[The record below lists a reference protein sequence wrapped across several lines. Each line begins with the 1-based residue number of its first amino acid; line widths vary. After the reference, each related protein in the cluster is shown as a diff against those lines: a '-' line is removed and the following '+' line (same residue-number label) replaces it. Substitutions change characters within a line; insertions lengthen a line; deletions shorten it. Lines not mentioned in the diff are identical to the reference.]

1 MDPLLLEFLLLS
13 VLIAANGLFAMAEL
27 AVISARKVRLERLAD
42 AGVPGARVALDLAGA
57 PGRFLA
63 TIQVGITLIGILA
76 GAIGGVTLAARLDPV
91 LTRLPVIGANSRSV
105 AVGLVV
111 VGITLV
117 TLVMG
122 ELVPKRIALI
132 HPERIAARLAPL
144 MRRLARLASPFV
156 QLLNAC
162 TEGVTRLLQVRA
174 PSEPPVTEEDIRGL
188 IHRGT
193 VLGVFEPAEREM
205 VERVF
210 SLADRTVGAVMTP
223 YPDVKWLDVADEP
236 AAVAATVTDSGHSR
250 FPVVRD
256 SRDHVLGIAGAKD
269 LLRQALAGQTL
280 NVAAVVQPALLV
292 PAVTPVLLV
301 LERFREEQ
309 TTVALV
315 IDEYGSLQGMVT
327 ATDLLEALVGELPEA
342 TAKPAPLEVVRRR
355 DGSWL
360 LDGALAVDEV
370 RLLLGV
376 ADLPGEPERH
386 VGTLGGLLM
395 AELGRIPAE
404 GERVEWRGWT
414 FEVVDMDG
422 RRVDKV
428 LVIPPGGRAEV
439 DAAGDVER
447 AHTARGE
454 GAS

>member
-1 MDPLLLEFLLLS
+1 MDPLLFEFLLLTA
-13 VLIAANGLFAMAEL
+13 LIAGNGLLAMAEL
-27 AVISARKVRLERLAD
+27 AVISARKMRLERLAA
-42 AGVPGARVALDLAGA
+42 AGVPGARAALDLAGA
-57 PGRFLA
+57 PSRFLS
-63 TIQVGITLIGILA
+63 TVQLGITLIGILA
-76 GAIGGVTLAARLDPV
+76 GAIGGVTLAARLDP
-91 LTRLPVIGANSRSV
+91 LLAPLPVIGPSSRTI
-105 AVGLVV
+105 AIGLVV

-132 HPERIAARLAPL
+132 HAERVAVRLAPL
-144 MRRLARLASPFV
+144 MQRLACLASPFV
-156 QLLNAC
+156 RLLTIA
-162 TEGVTRLLQVRA
+162 TETVTRLLRIRGPA
-174 PSEPPVTEEDIRGL
+174 EPTVTEEDVRTM
-188 IHRGT
+188 IHHGT
-193 VLGVFEPAEREM
+193 VTGVFDPAEREM

-223 YPDVKWLDVADEP
+223 YPDVQWLDVTDEP
-236 AAVAATVTDSGHSR
+236 AAAAAAVIESGHSR
-250 FPVVRD
+250 FPVIRE
-256 SRDHVLGIAGAKD
+256 SRDHVVGIACAKD
-269 LLRQALAGQTL
+269 LLRQCIGGRILD
-280 NVAAVVQPALLV
+280 VAAAVQPALLV
-292 PAVTPVLLV
+292 PAVTPVLVV
-301 LERFREEQ
+301 LERLREKQ

-342 TAKPAPLEVVRRR
+342 TAKPALLEVVRRR

-370 RLLLGV
+370 RLLLGLPE
-376 ADLPGEPERH
+376 LPGEPERR

-404 GERVEWRGWT
+404 GERLDWRGWS

-428 LVIPPGGRAEV
+428 LVIPPSQPVEVEAEGGTEPAH
-439 DAAGDVER
+439 AG
-447 AHTARGE
+447 RGE
-454 GAS
+454 SAS